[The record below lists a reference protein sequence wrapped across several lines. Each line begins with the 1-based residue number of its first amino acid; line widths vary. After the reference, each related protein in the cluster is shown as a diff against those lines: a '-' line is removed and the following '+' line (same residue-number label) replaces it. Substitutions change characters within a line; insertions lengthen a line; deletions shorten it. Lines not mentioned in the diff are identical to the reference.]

1 MNKNKIFEMEH
12 SSNGLQLTPLKE
24 LNNKEFKKLISDYSL
39 DINKFYKVE
48 GKLYPYCYIDGSAL
62 IEVYEMSNKGF
73 EMFSMKDRISQ
84 VVNAHKECIAK
95 KEFTRLFMI
104 IDKPFRFE
112 WFIKLFNEI
121 PDNQKHKIFK
131 SIYSSSEYG
140 FNELDEEFIKEIFKD
155 HTIDKDLFD
164 TDTITI
170 YRGEAS
176 KSTSYNKAYSW
187 TTDLEVALW
196 FANRFNSD
204 GKVYM
209 GKVKVDN
216 ILDCFQNNE
225 SEIVILPKNVF
236 EVEKFK

>member
-12 SSNGLQLTPLKE
+12 SSNGLQLMPLKE
-24 LNNKEFKKLISDYSL
+24 LNNKEFEKLISDYDL

-48 GKLYPYCYIDGSAL
+48 GKLYPYCYIDDSAL

-84 VVNAHKECIAK
+84 VVNAHKECIEK

-140 FNELDEEFIKEIFKD
+140 FNELDKEFIKEIFKG

-164 TDTITI
+164 TDVITI

-176 KSTSYNKAYSW
+176 KSTHYTKAYSW
-187 TTDLEVALW
+187 TTDLEIAYW
-196 FANRFNSD
+196 FANRFNSE
-204 GKVYM
+204 GKVYI

-225 SEIVILPKNVF
+225 SEIVVLPENVF
-236 EVEKFK
+236 DVKRFK